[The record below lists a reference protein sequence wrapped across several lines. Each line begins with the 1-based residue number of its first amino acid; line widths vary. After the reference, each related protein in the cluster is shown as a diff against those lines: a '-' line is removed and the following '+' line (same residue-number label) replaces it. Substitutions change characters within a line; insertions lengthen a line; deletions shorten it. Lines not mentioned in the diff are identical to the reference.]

1 MSVGSPLSRKLPQG
15 QDARPAVA
23 VSAKLRRNV
32 TGWALILPLV
42 LILIPFFVLPIIGVA
57 VTSFVESDGFG
68 GIIPTFT
75 WDNYTT
81 LFASDLTF
89 NLYWSTLKFTF
100 FTWVFSLFLGFWVA
114 YFLVFH
120 VRNQLLALGLFLLC
134 TVPFWTSNIIRMIS
148 WIPLLGK
155 EGLINSALI
164 AAGIIDEPLEI
175 LLFSSLAVVIAYVHQ
190 LTIFMVV
197 PIFNSMARI
206 DKRLVEAAVDAGA
219 SKFDVVRL
227 IVLPMC
233 KSGIALG
240 SIFVVSIV
248 MGDFFVVKVMSG
260 GGTASVVGAFYE
272 DIGVLQYPSAAASAI
287 LLTGIVFLMVVA
299 ILRTVDVRKELS
311 R

>member
-1 MSVGSPLSRKLPQG
+1 M
-15 QDARPAVA
+15 A

-100 FTWVFSLFLGFWVA
+100 FTWVFSLLLGFWVA
-114 YFLVFH
+114 SFLVFH